1 MQELRRHI
9 ILEIWHIILEI
20 WSTESI
26 EYIAEKMRLKVKK
39 TCNMGTE
46 NRMNEKREE

>member
-20 WSTESI
+20 RSTESI

-39 TCNMGTE
+39 TGCME
-46 NRMNEKREE
+46 NERNKAP